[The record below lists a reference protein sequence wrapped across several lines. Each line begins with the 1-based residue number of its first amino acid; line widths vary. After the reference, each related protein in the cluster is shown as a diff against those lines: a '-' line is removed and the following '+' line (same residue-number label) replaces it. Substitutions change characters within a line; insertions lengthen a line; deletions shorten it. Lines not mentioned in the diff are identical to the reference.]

1 MYKLWNEIAWA
12 DYVDWQH
19 QDDNIVERINLL
31 LKDIDRNGVSKGI
44 GKPEKLKHRKG
55 WSRRIDE
62 KHRLIYDTYEGKE
75 QKFLY
80 IISCK
85 GHYE

>member
-1 MYKLWNEIAWA
+1 MRKITFEGNSLLHLMHWVHH
-12 DYVDWQH
+12 DKKVVDK
-19 QDDNIVERINLL
+19 IYSL

-44 GKPEKLKHRKG
+44 GKPERLKHFDG
-55 WSRRIDE
+55 WSRRITDE
-62 KHRLIYDTYEGKE
+62 HRLVYNADEENI
-75 QKFLY
+75 Y